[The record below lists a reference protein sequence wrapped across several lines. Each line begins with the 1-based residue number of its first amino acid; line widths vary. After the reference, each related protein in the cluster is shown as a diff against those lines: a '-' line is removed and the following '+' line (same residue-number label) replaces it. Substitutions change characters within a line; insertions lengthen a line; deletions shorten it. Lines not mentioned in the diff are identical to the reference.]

1 MASLR
6 NLLSLTLSLKL
17 PLQLL
22 WRNWRSG
29 EVKILG
35 SALMLAVAVVT
46 AIAVF
51 ADRMENSLV
60 RQSNSYL
67 AADRVVKSRFVVP
80 EEWRTQS
87 AEYALKQANIA
98 EFSSMVMAKDDMQLA
113 SIKAVSP
120 EYPLRGTLDVSTTAF
135 AIDAV
140 IEPENGIPK
149 SGEVWVDSRLLL
161 LMDLSLGESIGIGAR
176 EFIITQVVIRE
187 PDFTGGFGVLGPRVL
202 MNIEDLDTTG
212 VVLPGSLVTYRWLLA
227 GEESNLDAFANW
239 LKPQLGEH
247 YRWVALKEAQS
258 NIGSALDRGTRFLML
273 AGIIGVLL
281 ASVAISIAAQ
291 QFSKRHIDQ
300 VALIK
305 SLGVSAQQVRQLY
318 FSQLFI
324 LGLLASL
331 AGILIGE
338 VLQRLIAASLTSLF
352 NVDLLPASPTAY
364 LAGLSTGLLCL
375 LCFALPPLWHL
386 PKISPLRVLRREMP
400 VATLQNWARGL
411 LGIAAIMLL
420 VWVYS
425 GDSQLT
431 LAVIGGLLGII
442 ATGAAVGLLLLRTGQ
457 VFGAKAGSIWRLA
470 LANLQRYRQ
479 QTLTQMMVFACALML
494 LMVLFMVRT
503 SLLDEW
509 RLQLPANAPNHFILN
524 ISPYEKTAIE
534 ALFTNNDF
542 TVSPMYPMVLGRL
555 TAVNDTIFGDVDRD
569 RSNTLRRELNLSW
582 TEDIAPD
589 NILLRGQWWD
599 KWQGKTLSTGVSVEE
614 DTAKDLNLD
623 LGDVITFSLGGLTLQ
638 AEVASIRSVDWN
650 SMTPNFYFLFSPS
663 ALDNFS
669 PNYLTSL
676 LIPPENKT
684 FINTLLRQYPTIVV
698 IEVDRIIARVRSI
711 VDQVS
716 RSIEL
721 VLWLVC
727 IGGLLVLVAAVNT
740 SMSNRLQE
748 AALLRA
754 FGSGRK
760 LILGSVWFEF
770 SMLGGCAGILATA
783 GAEALLLGLQVGV
796 FDQPASP
803 HYLLWLTGPLLGAF
817 TIGIFGLIA
826 CRKIIS
832 VSPGLVLR
840 EIE

>member
-1 MASLR
+1 MPSFR
-6 NLLSLTLSLKL
+6 TLLSLQLFLKL

-29 EVKILG
+29 EVKILA
-35 SALMLAVAVVT
+35 SALILAVAVVT
-46 AIAVF
+46 AITVF
-51 ADRMENSLV
+51 ADRMDNSLV

-67 AADRVVKSRFVVP
+67 AADRVVNSRFVIP
-80 EEWRTQS
+80 EDWRAQS
-87 AEYALKQANIA
+87 AQYTLKQAHTA
-98 EFSSMVMAKDDMQLA
+98 EFSSMVMANGDMQLA
-113 SIKAVSP
+113 SVKAVSSQ
-120 EYPLRGTLDVSTTAF
+120 YPLRGALEISTTAF
-135 AIDAV
+135 AIDAA
-140 IEPENGIPK
+140 IEPANGIPK
-149 SGEVWVDSRLLL
+149 SGEVWVDSRLLP
-161 LMDLSLGESIGIGAR
+161 LMDLSLGESLSIGER

-187 PDFTGGFGVLGPRVL
+187 PDATGGFGVLGPRVL
-202 MNIEDLDTTG
+202 MNIEDLSTTG
-212 VVLPGSLVTYRWLLA
+212 VIFPGSRVSYRWLLA
-227 GEESNLDAFANW
+227 GEEANLNDFAKW
-239 LKPQLGEH
+239 LKPQLGDH
-247 YRWVALKEAQS
+247 YRWVALKEAQR

-291 QFSKRHIDQ
+291 QFSYRHIDQ

-305 SLGVSAQQVRQLY
+305 SLGVSARQVRQLY

-331 AGILIGE
+331 VGMLIGE
-338 VLQRLIAASLTSLF
+338 ALQRLIAVSLTSLF
-352 NVDLLPASPTAY
+352 NIDLLAASPTAY
-364 LAGLSTGLLCL
+364 AAGLATGLLCL

-386 PKISPLRVLRREMP
+386 PTISPLRILRREMP
-400 VATLQNWARGL
+400 VATLQNWVRGL
-411 LGIAAIMLL
+411 LGIGAIMLL
-420 VWVYS
+420 VWIYS
-425 GDSQLT
+425 GDSKLT
-431 LAVIGGLLGII
+431 LAIIGGLLSII
-442 ATGAAVGLLLLRTGQ
+442 AASAAVGLLLLRTGQ
-457 VFGAKAGSIWRLA
+457 AFGTKVGSIWRLA
-470 LANLQRYRQ
+470 LANLLRYRQ

-524 ISPYEKTAIE
+524 ISPYEKPAIE
-534 ALFTNNDF
+534 TLFTDNGF
-542 TVSPMYPMVLGRL
+542 VVSPMYPMVLGRL
-555 TAVNDTIFGDVDRD
+555 TAANATVFEDKDRD

-582 TEDIAPD
+582 TQTMAPD
-589 NILLRGQWWD
+589 NILLKGQWWD
-599 KWQGKTLSTGVSVEE
+599 NWEGETLSTGVSVEA
-614 DTAKDLNLD
+614 DTARDLNIV
-623 LGDVITFSLGGLTLQ
+623 LGDVLTFSLGGLTLK

-650 SMTPNFYFLFSPS
+650 SMTPNFYFLFSPG

-676 LIPPENKT
+676 LIPPKDKV

-698 IEVDRIIARVRSI
+698 IEVDRIIERIRSI

-754 FGSGRK
+754 LGSGRK
-760 LILGSVWFEF
+760 LILGSIGFEF
-770 SMLGGCAGILATA
+770 SMLGACAGILATA

-803 HYLLWLTGPLLGAF
+803 HYYLWLAGPLLGAVI
-817 TIGIFGLIA
+817 IGVFGLIA
-826 CRKIIS
+826 CRKIIR
-832 VSPGLVLR
+832 VAPGLVLR
-840 EIE
+840 DVE